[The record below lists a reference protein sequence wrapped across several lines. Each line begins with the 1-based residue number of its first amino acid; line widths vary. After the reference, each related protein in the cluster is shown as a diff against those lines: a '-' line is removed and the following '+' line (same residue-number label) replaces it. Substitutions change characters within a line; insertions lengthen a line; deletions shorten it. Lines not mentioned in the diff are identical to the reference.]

1 MGNTV
6 VFTCTPND
14 QSMLMLIKDVKF
26 VKFTPDNLIPSKIK
40 SKECLFLIS
49 LEHEYMESNC
59 ASDPVSECQFRPI
72 KGLILKTVDS
82 VYQNIASIEMCKQL
96 CISADFR

>member
-1 MGNTV
+1 M
-6 VFTCTPND
+6 FCTYECTNYP
-14 QSMLMLIKDVKF
+14 LF
-26 VKFTPDNLIPSKIK
+26 CSK
-40 SKECLFLIS
+40 LQLS